1 LGRCWVD
8 VFGVFGGEGGMFFLL
23 LFVVWKADG
32 VIFFGGLELSRSV
45 ERLTA
50 HFELFLSFRY
60 TAGQDTT

>member
-1 LGRCWVD
+1 
-8 VFGVFGGEGGMFFLL
+8 MFFLL

-32 VIFFGGLELSRSV
+32 VLFFGGLELSRSV